1 MSCTSINRI
10 PSQLKRSML
19 LVLGIAALVPG
30 QSFANSSIANAV
42 GTSCGISPPSCSSCH
57 TSNNYSRNDL
67 NAAGQQALV
76 GDYSAFCS
84 PGGTTSGGSTG
95 GTSGGSTG
103 STGGSTTGG
112 TTGGST
118 GGTTGGSTGGSTG
131 GTTGGGTAGG
141 TTGGTTSG
149 GGAGGTAGGPGS
161 SSGST
166 TTPGK
171 GSGATTTT
179 RGSRG
184 ALRSNFRSRFGS
196 ARTGSS
202 GSGEREQEND
212 D

>member
-103 STGGSTTGG
+103 STGGSTGG

-184 ALRSNFRSRFGS
+184 ALRSNIRSRFGS